1 MPVGGMEND
10 MKTIIDLITGEVAK
24 AFAGKGFEEKYGMVT
39 ISNRPDLCQYQCNG
53 ALAAAKQYK
62 TAPIKIAQ
70 EIAES
75 LQASKTFKEIT
86 AIMPGFINIT
96 VSDDFLADFINR
108 MKISEHYGCEKEARP
123 KNIMIDYG
131 GPNIAKP
138 LHVGHLRSAI
148 IGESIKRL
156 LRYFGNKVTGDAHL
170 GDWGTQMGL
179 IIGELKRR
187 RPDLVYFD
195 DNYRGEYPK
204 EAPFTISELEE
215 IYPAASEYS
224 KENPEFR
231 EEAKN
236 ITYQLQNGHRGYTAI
251 WNHMLE
257 VSVTDLKKI
266 YETLNVSFD
275 LWKKESDVQPYIP
288 DMVQYFKDNNYAYI
302 SEGALVVDV
311 KEETDT
317 REIPPC
323 MILKTDGA
331 ALYPSTDLATI
342 IERMKLFHPD
352 RIIYITDK
360 RQELHFEIVFRCAR
374 KTGLVEEDTELTH
387 IGYGTMNGK
396 DGKPFKTR
404 EGGVMRLENLIKGV
418 NDEVYRKIMENRSME
433 EEEART
439 IAAQV
444 GLAAIK
450 YGDLSNQISK
460 DYVFDLDRFISFEGD
475 TGPYILYTIVRI
487 KSILSKYTELGRKT
501 EEPPVILPAAS
512 SSERQLMLELVKFNE
527 VLAAAYEELAPHRI
541 CAYIYDLANV
551 FNGFY
556 HDTKII
562 SEEDAEKQS
571 SWIALIA
578 LVQDILKECICLL
591 GFEAPDRM

>member
-1 MPVGGMEND
+1 
-10 MKTIIDLITGEVAK
+10 MKTILQLITDEVK
-24 AFAGKGFEEKYGMVT
+24 KVFTEKGFDEKYGTVT

-70 EIAES
+70 EIVEVLQES
-75 LQASKTFKEIT
+75 ATFKEIN

-96 VSDDFLADFINR
+96 ISDSFLTDYLNQMTLAEDF
-108 MKISEHYGCEKEARP
+108 GCEKESNP
-123 KNIMIDYG
+123 KKIMIDYG

-138 LHVGHLRSAI
+138 LHVGHMRSAI

-156 LRYFGNKVTGDAHL
+156 LRFCGNEVTGDVHL

-179 IIGELKRR
+179 TIAELKKRK
-187 RPDLVYFD
+187 PELVYFD
-195 DNYRGEYPK
+195 ESYQGEYPK

-224 KENPEFR
+224 KQNPEFK
-231 EEAKN
+231 EEAKQV
-236 ITYQLQNGHRGYTAI
+236 TYQLQNGHRGYNAI
-251 WNHMLE
+251 WNYMLE
-257 VSVTDLKKI
+257 VSVSDIKRI
-266 YETLNVSFD
+266 YDILNVSFE

-288 DMVQYFKDNNYAYI
+288 EMVQYLKDNNYTRI

-317 REIPPC
+317 KEIPPC
-323 MILKTDGA
+323 MILKSDGA
-331 ALYPSTDLATI
+331 ALYNTTDLATI
-342 IERMKLFHPD
+342 VERMKLFEPD
-352 RIIYITDK
+352 HIIYITDK
-360 RQELHFEIVFRCAR
+360 RQELYFETVFRCAR
-374 KTGLVEEDTELTH
+374 KTKLVKEDTKLTH

-404 EGGVMRLENLIKGV
+404 EGGVMRLDNLIKSV

-433 EEEART
+433 EEEARV

-444 GLAAIK
+444 GLAALK

-460 DYVFDLDRFISFEGD
+460 DYIFDVDRFTSFEGD

-487 KSILSKYTELGRKT
+487 KSILAKFNELDRKA
-501 EEPPVILPAAS
+501 PQKAMILPAAS
-512 SSERQLMLELVKFNE
+512 PSEQALMLEITKFNE
-527 VLAAAYEELAPHRI
+527 MIYAAYQEVAPHRI
-541 CAYIYDLANV
+541 CAYIYDLANA
-551 FNGFY
+551 FNSFY

-562 SEEDAEKQS
+562 TEEDVTKQS
-571 SWIALIA
+571 SWIVLIT
-578 LVQDILKECICLL
+578 LVQDILLKCIELL
-591 GFEAPDRM
+591 GFAAPERM